1 MSANTT
7 TTPSMDL
14 AYVTNSGDTGW
25 VMICTT
31 LVFLMSPALGFF
43 YAGLARAK
51 NALSL
56 MYLTVM
62 SVAVV
67 SFQWYL
73 IGYSLTFSDT
83 GSSFIG
89 DTKNFLLRGVG
100 REPQIAGQTIPESAF
115 MLFQCMFAAITPA
128 LAFGS
133 AAERMSLGPAILFIF
148 IWTTLVYDIITNWVW
163 NPKGWLAV
171 MGVMDYAGGTPVH
184 ISSGLAAV
192 AYAMVVGKRRD
203 YHENVNVPHN
213 VSFVF
218 LGLALMWF
226 GWLGFNAGSALGA
239 NARSVHSLVC
249 THLSACTAAVV
260 WVLMD
265 YQHTRK
271 WSIIGLCTGA
281 VAGLATITP
290 GSGFVSEASSLAFG
304 ALGSI
309 ISNII
314 IRYKHRLGFD
324 DALDVF
330 AVHYIGGLVG
340 LVLTG
345 IFAEQWVIALGY
357 PVGTASDAMP
367 KGGWLD
373 GNWIQVPV
381 QLAAIVSVSAW
392 SFVVTYI
399 ILVVLNKIPS
409 LKLRLADEDEII
421 GTDWAEMGERAYGYL
436 PMDEEHAQIQQ
447 LEEENRRRLEEAEEE
462 AISQGREVQLDEHVN
477 GTLGNQ
483 NRNSSGIDLHLNTV
497 PTGTSSAHRKGFKQN
512 LRHLMMSRGTH
523 KKKNKSNTVGGAFVM
538 EEPVV
543 LNYGQEK
550 DLGGSGSLSKEM
562 DSYTQRNALQQKD
575 VELSDLA
582 HQKNFFYYDTDEAG
596 PSTTASSGQNT
607 PKIEFRDS
615 DTVLNIERVNSSNSS
630 PSNVK

>member
-1 MSANTT
+1 
-7 TTPSMDL
+7 
-14 AYVTNSGDTGW
+14 
-25 VMICTT
+25 
-31 LVFLMSPALGFF
+31 
-43 YAGLARAK
+43 
-51 NALSL
+51 
-56 MYLTVM
+56 
-62 SVAVV
+62 
-67 SFQWYL
+67 
-73 IGYSLTFSDT
+73 
-83 GSSFIG
+83 
-89 DTKNFLLRGVG
+89 
-100 REPQIAGQTIPESAF
+100 
-115 MLFQCMFAAITPA
+115 
-128 LAFGS
+128 
-133 AAERMSLGPAILFIF
+133 
-148 IWTTLVYDIITNWVW
+148 
-163 NPKGWLAV
+163 
-171 MGVMDYAGGTPVH
+171 MGVMDYAGYFQTLC
-184 ISSGLAAV
+184 ISETFANFNYMELEVLLCIFQVVWQQVSSMCGCQLFSYNKQLIMFTV

-226 GWLGFNAGSALGA
+226 GWLGFNAGSALSA

-290 GSGFVSEASSLAFG
+290 GSGFVSQASSLAFG

-373 GNWIQVPV
+373 GNWLQVPV
-381 QLAAIVSVSAW
+381 QLAAIGSVSAW

-399 ILVVLNKIPS
+399 ILVILNKIPS

-447 LEEENRRRLEEAEEE
+447 MEEENRRRLEEAEEE

-512 LRHLMMSRGTH
+512 LRHLMMSRGAH
-523 KKKNKSNTVGGAFVM
+523 KKKSKGNTVGGAFVM

-543 LNYGQEK
+543 LNYGQDK
-550 DLGGSGSLSKEM
+550 DFGGSVSKEM
-562 DSYTQRNALQQKD
+562 DSYTQKSIQQQKD
-575 VELSDLA
+575 VELSDLT

-596 PSTTASSGQNT
+596 PSTTVSSGQNT

-615 DTVLNIERVNSSNSS
+615 DTVLNIERVSSNNS
-630 PSNVK
+630 PSSEK

>member
-1 MSANTT
+1 
-7 TTPSMDL
+7 
-14 AYVTNSGDTGW
+14 
-25 VMICTT
+25 
-31 LVFLMSPALGFF
+31 
-43 YAGLARAK
+43 
-51 NALSL
+51 
-56 MYLTVM
+56 
-62 SVAVV
+62 
-67 SFQWYL
+67 
-73 IGYSLTFSDT
+73 
-83 GSSFIG
+83 
-89 DTKNFLLRGVG
+89 
-100 REPQIAGQTIPESAF
+100 
-115 MLFQCMFAAITPA
+115 
-128 LAFGS
+128 
-133 AAERMSLGPAILFIF
+133 
-148 IWTTLVYDIITNWVW
+148 
-163 NPKGWLAV
+163 
-171 MGVMDYAGGTPVH
+171 
-184 ISSGLAAV
+184 
-192 AYAMVVGKRRD
+192 MVVGKRRD

-345 IFAEQWVIALGY
+345 IFAEQWVIALGF
-357 PVGTASDAMP
+357 PEGTPSDAMP

-381 QLAAIVSVSAW
+381 QLAAIGSVSAW

-436 PMDEEHAQIQQ
+436 PVDEEHAQIQQ

-462 AISQGREVQLDEHVN
+462 AIRQGCEIQLDEHVN

-483 NRNSSGIDLHLNTV
+483 SRNSSGIDLHLNTV
-497 PTGTSSAHRKGFKQN
+497 PSGTSSAHRKGFKQN
-512 LRHLMMSRGTH
+512 LRHLMMARSAL
-523 KKKNKSNTVGGAFVM
+523 KNKNKNIPVGGAFVI

-543 LNYGQEK
+543 LNYGQDK
-550 DLGGSGSLSKEM
+550 NFGGSSLSKEI
-562 DSYTQRNALQQKD
+562 DSYTQKNTPNQQQKQKD
-575 VELSDLA
+575 VELTDLA
-582 HQKNFFYYDTDEAG
+582 NQKNFFLYDTEEAG
-596 PSTTASSGQNT
+596 PSTTVSSGQNT
-607 PKIEFRDS
+607 PNVEFHDS
-615 DTVLNIERVNSSNSS
+615 DTVLNIERVNSKNS
-630 PSNVK
+630 PPNEK

>member
-1 MSANTT
+1 MPTNATLTT
-7 TTPSMDL
+7 EQTYTI
-14 AYVTNSGDTGW
+14 NNGDTGW
-25 VMICTT
+25 VMLCAC

-73 IGYSLTFSDT
+73 IGYSLTFSET
-83 GSSFIG
+83 GSFFIG
-89 DTKNFLLRGVG
+89 DSSHFLLRGVG
-100 REPQIAGQTIPESAF
+100 RAPQYPEQTIPAAAF

-148 IWTTLVYDIITNWVW
+148 IWTTLVYDIITSWIWSRN
-163 NPKGWLAV
+163 GWLTQLGAI
-171 MGVMDYAGGTPVH
+171 DYAGGTPVH

-203 YHENVNVPHN
+203 YNENVNTPHN

-226 GWLGFNAGSALGA
+226 GWFCFNAGSALAA
-239 NARSVHSLVC
+239 NAQSVHSLVC
-249 THLSACTAAVV
+249 THLSACTAAIV

-290 GSGFVSEASSLAFG
+290 GSGYVSESSSLAFG
-304 ALGSI
+304 AIGAF

-314 IRYKHRLGFD
+314 LRYKHRLGFD

-345 IFAEQWVIALGY
+345 VFAQQSVMALAY
-357 PVGTASDAMP
+357 PEGTPTDQLPM
-367 KGGWLD
+367 GGWLD
-373 GNWIQVPV
+373 GNWMLVPIQLV
-381 QLAAIVSVSAW
+381 AIVSVSAW
-392 SFVVTYI
+392 AFVVTYL
-399 ILVVLNKIPS
+399 ILIVLNKIPS
-409 LKLRLADEDEII
+409 LTLRLADEDEII

-436 PMDEEHAQIQQ
+436 PMDEEHARRQQIIDEARAR
-447 LEEENRRRLEEAEEE
+447 LEEEEEE
-462 AISQGREVQLDEHVN
+462 EEGGEEDKGQVQLDEHVN
-477 GTLGNQ
+477 GTLNAMG
-483 NRNSSGIDLHLNTV
+483 SPGSIDLTLNTTDN
-497 PTGTSSAHRKGFKQN
+497 PTVKKRNFKQN
-512 LRHLMMSRGTH
+512 LRHLIMS
-523 KKKNKSNTVGGAFVM
+523 KKKKDGVFVKGAQMM
-538 EEPVV
+538 EEPVI
-543 LNYGQEK
+543 LNYGQDK
-550 DLGGSGSLSKEM
+550 DFGGVTSKAME
-562 DSYTQRNALQQKD
+562 SQQQKKPYTQSSNEPSGFELDDMTEQRN
-575 VELSDLA
+575 
-582 HQKNFFYYDTDEAG
+582 YDFSDEAG
-596 PSTTASSGQNT
+596 PSTTVSSGRNT
-607 PKIEFRDS
+607 PVNEYEYSHEFTDFDPPTKFTKRS
-615 DTVLNIERVNSSNSS
+615 
-630 PSNVK
+630 

>member
-1 MSANTT
+1 
-7 TTPSMDL
+7 
-14 AYVTNSGDTGW
+14 
-25 VMICTT
+25 
-31 LVFLMSPALGFF
+31 
-43 YAGLARAK
+43 
-51 NALSL
+51 
-56 MYLTVM
+56 
-62 SVAVV
+62 
-67 SFQWYL
+67 
-73 IGYSLTFSDT
+73 
-83 GSSFIG
+83 
-89 DTKNFLLRGVG
+89 
-100 REPQIAGQTIPESAF
+100 
-115 MLFQCMFAAITPA
+115 
-128 LAFGS
+128 
-133 AAERMSLGPAILFIF
+133 
-148 IWTTLVYDIITNWVW
+148 
-163 NPKGWLAV
+163 
-171 MGVMDYAGGTPVH
+171 
-184 ISSGLAAV
+184 
-192 AYAMVVGKRRD
+192 
-203 YHENVNVPHN
+203 
-213 VSFVF
+213 
-218 LGLALMWF
+218 
-226 GWLGFNAGSALGA
+226 
-239 NARSVHSLVC
+239 
-249 THLSACTAAVV
+249 
-260 WVLMD
+260 MD

-345 IFAEQWVIALGY
+345 IFAEQWVIALGF
-357 PVGTASDAMP
+357 PEGTPSDAMP

-436 PMDEEHAQIQQ
+436 PVDEEHAQIRQ

-462 AISQGREVQLDEHVN
+462 AISQGCEIQLDEHVN

-497 PTGTSSAHRKGFKQN
+497 PTGTTSAHRKGFKQN
-512 LRHLMMSRGTH
+512 LRHLMMSRNAH
-523 KKKNKSNTVGGAFVM
+523 KNKNKNIPVDGAFVI
-538 EEPVV
+538 EEPVI
-543 LNYGQEK
+543 LNYGQDK
-550 DLGGSGSLSKEM
+550 NLGGGSLSKEM
-562 DSYTQRNALQQKD
+562 DSYTQKNTPKQQQPKD
-575 VELSDLA
+575 VELTDLA
-582 HQKNFFYYDTDEAG
+582 HQKNFFLYDTDEAG
-596 PSTTASSGQNT
+596 PSTTVSSGQNT

-615 DTVLNIERVNSSNSS
+615 DTVLNIERVSSSNN
-630 PSNVK
+630 PPNEK